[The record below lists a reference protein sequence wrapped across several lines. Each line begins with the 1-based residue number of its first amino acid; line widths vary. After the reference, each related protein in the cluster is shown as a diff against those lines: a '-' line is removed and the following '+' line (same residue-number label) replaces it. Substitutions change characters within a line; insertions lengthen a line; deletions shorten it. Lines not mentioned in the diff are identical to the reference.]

1 MHFNTKYILTGDSA
15 SEIRKKINYNFD
27 QIISFAIGPDGH
39 QGPKGPDGYDGP
51 AGHKGLTGLTGL
63 RGTIWYKQ
71 DDQPG
76 NSSNPFDLWI
86 DSNTSDYQVNS
97 KGTTGAWS
105 YTGYS
110 LFTSP
115 YFASYDGIIGPAGV
129 TDKYAIGI
137 KSGVGLAESLT
148 SLIVGDLGLG
158 TTGANPNRSKLL
170 VSTEDQTA
178 RPIFTFSKTGA
189 ISSGVPAFYWRTS
202 GASASLRYNS
212 TGGLEI
218 SSLLGL
224 SVDSYTARALLYG
237 NYANITSTQS
247 VTIGGT
253 GDFYLFSNTTVG
265 QGGNFAVE
273 STTMRL
279 TSSLLSLYR
288 PTKISTTSTT
298 AASGF
303 VLDTTKNLPSGTT
316 ISARGIELYAADST
330 PNALFEFRDLKDAPI
345 FSASPR
351 GSLDSGKHSQVT
363 FGSTGGATAG
373 ATGGPYFYHVKRV
386 KEVRGA
392 TTTVTCRAWTGTT
405 ITWPPGPVYNVMDL
419 SSTTLWD
426 SDVILVTPTSFTF
439 ASNNYVFIRIPSSYS
454 TNLDGV
460 YSGGYANKYRIFL
473 NDITTSSSYV
483 IAGLVY
489 DYFTKAGTNIIT
501 NTALITFNA
510 PGAFS
515 TGDKCLYV
523 DITYLAPASTTNG
536 NPRVFWKTCNGVS
549 GFINLSNLYSI
560 GSIVSTAPTYAS
572 SLPAS
577 SLTAKGG
584 IVSA

>member
-27 QIISFAIGPDGH
+27 QILSFAVGPDGH

-97 KGTTGAWS
+97 KGLTGTWS

-137 KSGVGLAESLT
+137 KSGVGLTESLT

-158 TTGANPNRSKLL
+158 ITGANPNRAKLL
-170 VSTEDQTA
+170 ISTEDQTA
-178 RPIFTFSKTGA
+178 RPIFTLSKTGA
-189 ISSGVPAFYWRTS
+189 ISSGVPSFYWRTS
-202 GASASLRYNS
+202 GSSASLRYNS

-224 SVDSYTARALLYG
+224 SIDSYTARALLYG

-265 QGGNFAVE
+265 QGGNFAIE

-279 TSSLLSLYR
+279 TSSLLLLYR

-303 VLDTTKNLPSGTT
+303 VLDATKNLPAGTT
-316 ISARGIELYAADST
+316 VSAKGIELYAADST
-330 PNALFEFRDLKDAPI
+330 PNSLFEFRDLKDAPI
-345 FSASPR
+345 FSSSPR
-351 GSLDSGKHSQVT
+351 GSLDSGKHAQVT

-386 KEVRGA
+386 KEVRGV

-405 ITWPPGPVYNVMDL
+405 ITWPPGPVYNIMDL
-419 SSTTLWD
+419 SSPTLWD
-426 SDVILVTPTSFTF
+426 SDVILVTPTSFTYPP
-439 ASNNYVFIRIPSSYS
+439 SSYVFVRIPSSYS
-454 TNLDGV
+454 SNLEGV
-460 YSGGYANKYRIFL
+460 YSGGYSNKYRIFL
-473 NDITTSSSYV
+473 NDISSSQGYV

-489 DYFTKAGTNIIT
+489 DYFTKSGANIVT
-501 NTALITFNA
+501 NTAVITFNA
-510 PGAFS
+510 GGSPSDGNQ
-515 TGDKCLYV
+515 CLYV

-536 NPRVFWKTCNGVS
+536 NPRVFWKTCNGTS
-549 GFINLSNLYSI
+549 GFINLSNIYSI
-560 GSIVSTAPTYAS
+560 GSIVSTAPSGPVAAS
-572 SLPAS
+572 TPI
-577 SLTAKGG
+577 AKSGG
-584 IVSA
+584 IA

>member
-1 MHFNTKYILTGDSA
+1 
-15 SEIRKKINYNFD
+15 
-27 QIISFAIGPDGH
+27 
-39 QGPKGPDGYDGP
+39 
-51 AGHKGLTGLTGL
+51 
-63 RGTIWYKQ
+63 
-71 DDQPG
+71 
-76 NSSNPFDLWI
+76 
-86 DSNTSDYQVNS
+86 
-97 KGTTGAWS
+97 
-105 YTGYS
+105 
-110 LFTSP
+110 
-115 YFASYDGIIGPAGV
+115 
-129 TDKYAIGI
+129 
-137 KSGVGLAESLT
+137 VGLAESLT